1 MKKLSQTEE
10 GKKVIESIEWN
21 KALARA
27 SGEKIKDDP
36 KLLKKTLKRKEN
48 KKKKSS
54 REWNKRYQQ
63 QQQQMKQKGKN
74 NIRDKTNDKTDDKEK
89 VGQKRKR
96 AGFEGKSKPNQ
107 KNNNFKK
114 QKKQSEKEFL

>member
-10 GKKVIESIEWN
+10 GKKVIENIEFE
-21 KALARA
+21 KAIARA

-54 REWNKRYQQ
+54 KEWNKRYQQ
-63 QQQQMKQKGKN
+63 QLQQQQQQKNKSKE
-74 NIRDKTNDKTDDKEK
+74 RSNDKSDGDNKEK
-89 VGQKRKR
+89 VGEKRKR
-96 AGFEGKSKPNQ
+96 AGFEGKNKPNQ
-107 KNNNFKK
+107 KNNNNFKR
-114 QKKQSEKEFL
+114 QKK